1 MAKTAGF
8 AILES
13 PKLIS
18 HKIWVIEKWW
28 NFYTV
33 NEYLPK
39 ISWNQHTWLFF
50 ICFKAKDR
58 FFVSPAI
65 WTNSTRPNPPTPN
78 VAIILKSDNF
88 KDLNSWWTIFFLSL
102 RSTYL
107 VLISSKLAIK
117 WLNESRSIT
126 RQVTPVSSSAIML
139 AVLFSSLEN

>member
-1 MAKTAGF
+1 MADF
-8 AILES
+8 ALQKS
-13 PKLIS
+13 QKLIS
-18 HKIWVIEKWW
+18 HKIWDRKMMKFP
-28 NFYTV
+28 NC
-33 NEYLPK
+33 EYPAN

-88 KDLNSWWTIFFLSL
+88 RDLNSWWTIFFLSL

-139 AVLFSSLEN
+139 AVLFSSL